1 MKIKQ
6 PLITPISA
14 EVSIIIERRII
25 MLTEHTLEKLYS
37 MKLDGMADAFKN
49 QINQSGMDDLS
60 FEERFS
66 LLVDNLWTW
75 KEDRRMGR
83 LLANAKLKLN
93 ACIEDID
100 FKSPR
105 GIDKTVILSLSS
117 CTWIKE
123 SQNIIITGPTG
134 AGKSYLACAM
144 ANKACRMGY
153 SAYYIRAPRLFH
165 DIAVSRADGS
175 YGKVL
180 NKLAGTR
187 LLIIDD
193 FGLAPMTDLERR
205 DLLEVIEDRYGLA
218 STIVSSQLPIKN
230 WHEIIGDPTIADAIL
245 DRLVHN
251 AHKIQ
256 LKGDSMRKKKANL
269 TKEKTSVK

>member
-1 MKIKQ
+1 
-6 PLITPISA
+6 
-14 EVSIIIERRII
+14 VSIIIERRII